1 MERTFSIEVNDRE
14 ASEALAALLHRMEE
28 RRGFYK
34 NVAQLLA
41 DSARENFRKQ
51 TAPSGTPWAKL
62 KAATIRERTRKG
74 QLPLTILN
82 TNGVKEGIH
91 LAAAISQDADND
103 AARVGVLDQ
112 DPVRHYAAIHQF
124 GGTIQI
130 PARKGR
136 IYRHY
141 DPTSGVTGRKFVSPE
156 SEGAKA
162 TEVDIPAYTV
172 TMPARPYLGVSADDE
187 TEILLLAGDWL
198 GLEPGA

>member
-1 MERTFSIEVNDRE
+1 MPENGFTIEVNDRE
-14 ASEALAALLHRMEE
+14 ASEALAALLRRMEE
-28 RRGFYK
+28 RRGFYQ
-34 NVAQLLA
+34 NVAELLA
-41 DSARENFRKQ
+41 SSSRENFRKQ

-82 TNGVKEGIH
+82 TNGVKDGIH
-91 LAAAISQDADND
+91 LQAAISQDADND

-124 GGTIQI
+124 GGTIPI

-141 DPTSGVTGRKFVSPE
+141 DPTTGVTGRKFVSPK
-156 SEGAKA
+156 SDGARA
-162 TEVDIPAYTV
+162 TEVDIAGYMV
-172 TMPARPYLGVSADDE
+172 TMPARPYLGVSAEDE
-187 TEILLLAGDWL
+187 MEIMLLAEDWI
-198 GLEPGA
+198 GL